1 MQFAKE
7 KANFEMGITFL
18 VENEKMP
25 TLNVPRETIWLNS
38 VAESYGRRI
47 RRLVYRF
54 CDDEEIL
61 RVNREFLNHDYY
73 TDIITFDSSVGRSV
87 DADIVIS
94 VDTVRSNAEEMGEP
108 FERELQRV
116 IAHGL
121 LHICGFKDK
130 SPAERQEM
138 EAAENKAL
146 ELWASLS

>member
-1 MQFAKE
+1 
-7 KANFEMGITFL
+7 MGITFL